1 MPQELLHVAA
11 VGCIEFMC

>member
-11 VGCIEFMC
+11 VGCSEFSC